1 MSNFLKYR
9 WFEGSTSMTIGPSY
23 LYIFCES
30 IIGNHRFGY
39 FVTEWVCIVHI
50 ISTFM
55 ASLSSDEIS
64 SIFEGSCREGYC
76 ARCAL
81 ILGNFRFFSSS
92 VNESTNFVFIEI
104 SNSNIFYGKFGPW
117 KNNHFWFWISVTFE
131 IHFICHNL
139 FTVTNISGTFVLHP
153 NLNFRKI
160 TTSEK
165 IMFEFN

>member
-55 ASLSSDEIS
+55 ASLSSDEIW
-64 SIFEGSCREGYC
+64 SIFEGSRRNWFC

-81 ILGNFRFFSSS
+81 ILGNFRFFLSS
-92 VNESTNFVFIEI
+92 VNQSTNFVLAEI
-104 SNSNIFYGKFGPW
+104 SNSNIFYWKFGPW
-117 KNNHFWFWISVTFE
+117 KNQNKWFWFLVTFGF
-131 IHFICHNL
+131 HFIWQKFVIYDEMSRKFFSWFGIVL
-139 FTVTNISGTFVLHP
+139 SYIWQISRYF
-153 NLNFRKI
+153 
-160 TTSEK
+160 
-165 IMFEFN
+165 